1 MCFLKNYIASMN
13 DSGLL
18 KDLLEKI
25 DDQKSLLYAACC
37 FVLVNIAVGLIN
49 FWGQR
54 NLKKMEINVHKAN
67 IRETKKIEIFHEL
80 YIKLDKLRL
89 IYGNSQHLQN
99 DLSMINNFTNE
110 NALYF
115 SSDELKII
123 EDYCDYFT
131 KLLVSIR
138 HKDVATEKMFM
149 DKLKKEFNK

>member
-1 MCFLKNYIASMN
+1 
-13 DSGLL
+13 
-18 KDLLEKI
+18 
-25 DDQKSLLYAACC
+25 
-37 FVLVNIAVGLIN
+37 
-49 FWGQR
+49 
-54 NLKKMEINVHKAN
+54 MEINVHKAN

-89 IYGNSQHLQN
+89 IYGNSQHLQS

-110 NALYF
+110 NAIYF
-115 SSDELKII
+115 SSEELKII